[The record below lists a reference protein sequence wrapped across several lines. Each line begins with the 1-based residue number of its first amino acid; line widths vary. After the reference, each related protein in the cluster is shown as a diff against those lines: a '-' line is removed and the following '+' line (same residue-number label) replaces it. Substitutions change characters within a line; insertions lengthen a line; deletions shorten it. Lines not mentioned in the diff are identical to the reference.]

1 MQSEVKNDIKS
12 GNLAKISMNQKKIQ
26 TFNDQISKLYTII
39 NFAKKPTK
47 ASSIARKQIMFIQAH
62 IASLKRLKEGFY
74 NQAALKVIQYNEHNQ
89 DSIKKLQA
97 AVIKQNDIEK

>member
-39 NFAKKPTK
+39 NFAKQPTK

-74 NQAALKVIQYNEHNQ
+74 NQAALKVIQYNQHNQ